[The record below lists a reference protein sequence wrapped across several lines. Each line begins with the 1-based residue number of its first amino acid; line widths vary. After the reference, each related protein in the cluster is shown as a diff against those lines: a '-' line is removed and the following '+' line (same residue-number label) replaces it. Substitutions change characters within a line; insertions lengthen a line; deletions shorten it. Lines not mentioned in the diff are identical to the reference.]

1 MPFIRIEI
9 LEGRTP
15 EQKRTLI
22 KELTE
27 ATARALDA
35 PAERVRV
42 VIYELPKSH
51 LGIGGTPVSEI
62 PGR

>member
-1 MPFIRIEI
+1 MPFIRVDI

-15 EQKRTLI
+15 EQKRALI

-27 ATARALDA
+27 VTSRVLDT

-42 VIYELPKSH
+42 VITEIPKTH
-51 LGIGGTPVSEI
+51 WGIGGVPVSEI